1 MSGTPGPGVPPPAP
15 VTPPP
20 APVTPPPAP
29 VTPPPALSSPAPTPA
44 ASKEPFTSAIDER
57 LMPERILEVAERF
70 FENEDYWETIQQL
83 EPMVRRAE
91 EPTRARARMLLARAY
106 MKNPQWRKRAEGVL
120 QSVLDENPRD
130 VAACLV
136 LAGLYREAN
145 LPARAKALYR
155 KILDVQ
161 PWHAEAKKSLAAL
174 EPQAEKA
181 RAPSGL
187 TGLFKRR

>member
-1 MSGTPGPGVPPPAP
+1 
-15 VTPPP
+15 
-20 APVTPPPAP
+20 
-29 VTPPPALSSPAPTPA
+29 
-44 ASKEPFTSAIDER
+44 
-57 LMPERILEVAERF
+57 MPERILEVAERL
-70 FENEDYWETIQQL
+70 FENEEYWETIQQL

-136 LAGLYREAN
+136 LAELYRDAN
-145 LPARAKALYR
+145 LPARARALYR
-155 KILDVQ
+155 KVLDIQ
-161 PWHAEAKKSLAAL
+161 PWHAAALKALAAL
-174 EPQAEKA
+174 EPQAEEA

-187 TGLFKRR
+187 AGLFKRR